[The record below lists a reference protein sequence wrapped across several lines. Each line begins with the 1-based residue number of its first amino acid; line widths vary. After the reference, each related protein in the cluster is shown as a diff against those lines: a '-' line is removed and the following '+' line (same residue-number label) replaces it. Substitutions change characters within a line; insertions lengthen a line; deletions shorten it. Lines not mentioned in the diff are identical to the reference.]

1 MEVPWASRRRSPGP
15 GGRLAEVPQARR
27 EADRGPLGS
36 RGRLVEVSPGQ
47 KGGWQRLPWGQEGGS
62 ATVFLSR
69 V

>member
-27 EADRGPLGS
+27 EADRDPLGS